1 MASDATDRIVF
12 DTNTL
17 VSGYLFPSSTPG
29 QAVELGLTRHR
40 ILMSMEVVKEVADVL
55 RREKFDRFLS
65 LGRREELI
73 AKTILES
80 EFVATSA
87 IITDCRDSSD
97 NKFLELAVDG
107 HADAI
112 VSGDADLL
120 TLHPFR
126 GIPILSARDYLSRY
140 TAV

>member
-1 MASDATDRIVF
+1 
-12 DTNTL
+12 
-17 VSGYLFPSSTPG
+17 
-29 QAVELGLTRHR
+29 
-40 ILMSMEVVKEVADVL
+40 MSMEIVWELAGVL

-65 LGRREELI
+65 LGRRDELV
-73 AKTILES
+73 AKTILQS

-87 IITDCRDSSD
+87 TITDCRDPDD
-97 NKFLELAVDG
+97 NKLLELAIDG
-107 HADAI
+107 RAAAI

-120 TLHPFR
+120 ILHPFR

>member
-1 MASDATDRIVF
+1 MASDATERIVF

-17 VSGYLFPSSTPG
+17 VSGYLFPLSTPG
-29 QAVELGLTRHR
+29 QAVEFGLNSHR
-40 ILMSMEVVKEVADVL
+40 ILMSMEIVKELADVL

-65 LGRREELI
+65 LGRRDELI
-73 AKTILES
+73 AKSILQS
-80 EFVATSA
+80 EFVATTA
-87 IITDCRDSSD
+87 IVADCRDPAD
-97 NKFLELAVDG
+97 NKYLELAIDG
-107 HADAI
+107 HTSAI

>member
-1 MASDATDRIVF
+1 
-12 DTNTL
+12 
-17 VSGYLFPSSTPG
+17 
-29 QAVELGLTRHR
+29 
-40 ILMSMEVVKEVADVL
+40 L

-65 LGRREELI
+65 LGRRDELI
-73 AKTILES
+73 AKTILQS
-80 EFVATSA
+80 EFVATST
-87 IITDCRDSSD
+87 IITDCRDPTD
-97 NKFLELAVDG
+97 NKFLELAIDG
-107 HADAI
+107 QASAI

>member
-1 MASDATDRIVF
+1 MTSDAKDRIVF

-17 VSGYLFPSSTPG
+17 VSGYLFPLSTPG
-29 QAVELGLTRHR
+29 KAVEYGLERHR
-40 ILMSMEVVKEVADVL
+40 ILISMEIVKELANVL

-65 LGRREELI
+65 LGRRDELI
-73 AKTILES
+73 AKTILQS
-80 EFVATSA
+80 EFVATST
-87 IITDCRDSSD
+87 IITDCRDSAD
-97 NKFLELAVDG
+97 NKFLELAIDG
-107 HADAI
+107 HASAI

>member
-1 MASDATDRIVF
+1 MASDAKDRIVF

-17 VSGYLFPSSTPG
+17 VSGYLFPLSTPG
-29 QAVELGLTRHR
+29 RAVELGLNRHR
-40 ILMSMEVVKEVADVL
+40 ILMSMETVKELADVL

-73 AKTILES
+73 AKTILQS
-80 EFVATSA
+80 EFATTST
-87 IITDCRDSSD
+87 IITDCRDPSD
-97 NKFLELAVDG
+97 NMFLELAIDG
-107 HADAI
+107 HASAI

-126 GIPILSARDYLSRY
+126 EIPILSARDYVSRY